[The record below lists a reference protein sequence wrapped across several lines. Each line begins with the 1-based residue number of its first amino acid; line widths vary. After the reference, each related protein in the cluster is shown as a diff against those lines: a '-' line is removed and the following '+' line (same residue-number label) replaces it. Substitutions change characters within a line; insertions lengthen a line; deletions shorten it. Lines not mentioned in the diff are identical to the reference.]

1 MKEKIQQKLLVW
13 GELYKQCEQLE
24 LHLRSAISK
33 DHDKGGADPVAIQA
47 ELTVLKARTAA
58 AFKDASEALKSPS
71 P

>member
-24 LHLRSAISK
+24 QRLRSATSR
-33 DHDKGGADPVAIQA
+33 DHDQSGPDSAAIQA
-47 ELTVLKARTAA
+47 ELTVLRARTAA
-58 AFKDASEALKSPS
+58 AFKDASDALKPPS